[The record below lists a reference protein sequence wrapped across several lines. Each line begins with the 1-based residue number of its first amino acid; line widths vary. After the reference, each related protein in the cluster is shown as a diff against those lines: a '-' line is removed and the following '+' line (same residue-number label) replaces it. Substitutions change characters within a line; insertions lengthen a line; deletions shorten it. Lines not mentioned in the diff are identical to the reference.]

1 MQIPEL
7 AGADK
12 LTLNLDIIV
21 SIYFNRITF
30 WDDSEV
36 SSASCPLQASLCAFA
51 HLSCA
56 AADREAQRRSPS
68 APPADPNNH
77 ANLVFPYVEP
87 LHR

>member
-7 AGADK
+7 TGADK

-36 SSASCPLQASLCAFA
+36 SSASCPFQASLCAIA
-51 HLSCA
+51 NLSCA
-56 AADREAQRRSPS
+56 AADREAQRWSS
-68 APPADPNNH
+68 FAPPADPNHN